1 MAGTFGSLEIARRA
15 LGAQQIGIDVTGH
28 NIANANTKGYSRQ
41 RVELVTTQP
50 VVGGTYP
57 PLSIVTGVVA
67 KAIERLRDGFVSEQ
81 VRKEINN
88 FGYWEEQNKVLS
100 QLELVFAKPSENG
113 SAEPL
118 QGSGRMG
125 EAGRKT

>member
-1 MAGTFGSLEIARRA
+1 MS
-15 LGAQQIGIDVTGH
+15 IG
-28 NIANANTKGYSRQ
+28 
-41 RVELVTTQP
+41 
-50 VVGGTYP
+50 
-57 PLSIVTGVVA
+57 TGVEA
-67 KAIERLRDGFVSEQ
+67 KAIARLRDGFVSEQ

-100 QLELVFAKPSENG
+100 QLELVLQSPAKTG